1 MYIKGETNHDVR
13 VGITMGRIK
22 KITLDEVKKLPPMT
36 EEERTEIERAPI
48 RYDKDAPRLTK
59 EQLAQFVPYY
69 LAHSTFYKPRKTD
82 VHLKIDV
89 DVLEA
94 FKAQGKG
101 YQTRI
106 NEVLRNYIFNTAN

>member
-1 MYIKGETNHDVR
+1 MSTTK
-13 VGITMGRIK
+13 TMN
-22 KITLDEVKKLPPMT
+22 LDEIRKLPPLSEKEISRLEKLEARPD
-36 EEERTEIERAPI
+36 EENPELSQ
-48 RYDKDAPRLTK
+48 D
-59 EQLAQFVPYY
+59 QLNNA
-69 LAHSTFYKPRKTD
+69 KPAYIVHPEWFRPKKVD

-106 NEVLRNYIFNTAN
+106 NEVLRKAVFPI

>member
-1 MYIKGETNHDVR
+1 M
-13 VGITMGRIK
+13 
-22 KITLDEVKKLPPMT
+22 TLDDVEKLPPMT
-36 EEERTEIERAPI
+36 EEERNAIEKAPI
-48 RYDKDAPRLTK
+48 RYDKDSPRLTK

-69 LAHSTFYKPRKTD
+69 LAHSAAYRPRKTD

-101 YQTRI
+101 YQTRM

>member
-1 MYIKGETNHDVR
+1 MKKSKDTIV
-13 VGITMGRIK
+13 TM
-22 KITLDEVKKLPPMT
+22 TLDDIEKFPPMT
-36 EEERTEIERAPI
+36 VEERAELERAPI

-59 EQLAQFVPYY
+59 EQLAQFVPHY

-106 NEVLRNYIFNTAN
+106 NEVLRNYIFNTSN

>member
-1 MYIKGETNHDVR
+1 MYIKGEPNHDVR

-22 KITLDEVKKLPPMT
+22 RITLDEVKKLPPLT
-36 EEERTEIERAPI
+36 EEEIRAIESAPI
-48 RYDKDAPRLTK
+48 RYDKDCPRLTE
-59 EQLAQFVPYY
+59 EQLSKFQPAILRHPQWFR
-69 LAHSTFYKPRKTD
+69 PRKTD
-82 VHLKIDV
+82 VHLKIDI

-101 YQTRI
+101 YQTRM

>member
-1 MYIKGETNHDVR
+1 MYIKGEPNHDVR
-13 VGITMGRIK
+13 VEITMGSFK
-22 KITLDEVKKLPPMT
+22 KNTLDELQSKEMSEEAKERIRKAVYVYDEENPPMT
-36 EEERTEIERAPI
+36 KEELKSLRPA
-48 RYDKDAPRLTK
+48 ALTHP
-59 EQLAQFVPYY
+59 EWFR
-69 LAHSTFYKPRKTD
+69 PRKTD

>member
-1 MYIKGETNHDVR
+1 
-13 VGITMGRIK
+13 MGRIK
-22 KITLDEVKKLPPMT
+22 RITLDEVKKLPPLT
-36 EEERTEIERAPI
+36 EEEIRRIESAPT
-48 RYDKDAPRLTK
+48 RYDKDNPPLTD
-59 EQLAQFVPYY
+59 EQLSRSRPAILSHPEWFIPKK
-69 LAHSTFYKPRKTD
+69 AD

>member
-1 MYIKGETNHDVR
+1 MS
-13 VGITMGRIK
+13 RIK
-22 KITLDEVKKLPPMT
+22 RISSDELKKLPPIPEERKRQIESLTYTYDEENPPLT
-36 EEERTEIERAPI
+36 EE
-48 RYDKDAPRLTK
+48 
-59 EQLAQFVPYY
+59 QLSNLQPAILRHPEWF
-69 LAHSTFYKPRKTD
+69 KPRKTD

-106 NEVLRNYIFNTAN
+106 NEVLRNYIFNNAN

>member
-1 MYIKGETNHDVR
+1 MKKSKDTTV
-13 VGITMGRIK
+13 TM
-22 KITLDEVKKLPPMT
+22 TLDDYEKLPPMT
-36 EEERTEIERAPI
+36 DEEKERLQKAPI
-48 RYDKDAPRLTK
+48 KYTKDSPKLSE

-69 LAHSTFYKPRKTD
+69 LANSRNYRPVKTD
-82 VHLKIDV
+82 VHLKIDA

-106 NEVLRNYIFNTAN
+106 NEVLRNYIFNTAK

>member
-1 MYIKGETNHDVR
+1 MYIKGEPNHDVR

-22 KITLDEVKKLPPMT
+22 RITLDEVKKLPPLT
-36 EEERTEIERAPI
+36 EEEIRRIESLPCT
-48 RYDKDAPRLTK
+48 YDEDNPPLND
-59 EQLAQFVPYY
+59 EQLSRSRPAILSHPEWFRP
-69 LAHSTFYKPRKTD
+69 KKTD

-101 YQTRI
+101 YQTRM

>member
-1 MYIKGETNHDVR
+1 MKEKNTTKTV
-13 VGITMGRIK
+13 
-22 KITLDEVKKLPPMT
+22 TLDDYKQLPLMS
-36 EEERTEIERAPI
+36 EEEKIKLEKTPI
-48 RYDKDAPRLTK
+48 RYTKDAPKLTK
-59 EQLAQFVPYY
+59 EQLDQFIPYY
-69 LAHSTFYKPRKTD
+69 LANSSMYKPRKAD

-106 NEVLRNYIFNTAN
+106 NEVLRNYIFSGEENPCAGRG

>member
-1 MYIKGETNHDVR
+1 MKKEN
-13 VGITMGRIK
+13 TMK
-22 KITLDEVKKLPPMT
+22 TITLDEIEKLPPMT
-36 EEERTEIERAPI
+36 EEERSRLERTPI
-48 RYDKDAPRLTK
+48 RYGKDSPKLTE

-69 LAHSTFYKPRKTD
+69 MAHSMMYKPRKTD

-106 NEVLRNYIFNTAN
+106 NEVLRCYIFGTK

>member
-1 MYIKGETNHDVR
+1 
-13 VGITMGRIK
+13 MGRTK
-22 KITLDEVKKLPPMT
+22 SITLDEVKKLPSLSG
-36 EEERTEIERAPI
+36 ERKKALEKLPVT
-48 RYDKDAPRLTK
+48 YDEDNSPLSE
-59 EQLAQFVPYY
+59 EQLKNAR
-69 LAHSTFYKPRKTD
+69 LAVLYHPEWFRPMKTD
-82 VHLKIDV
+82 IHIKIDT

>member
-1 MYIKGETNHDVR
+1 MYIKEEPNHDVR
-13 VGITMGRIK
+13 VEIAMGRTKRIA
-22 KITLDEVKKLPPMT
+22 LDEVKKLPPLN
-36 EEERTEIERAPI
+36 EEEIRRNESAPI
-48 RYDKDAPRLTK
+48 RYDKDCPPLTK

-69 LAHSTFYKPRKTD
+69 LAHSAYYKPRKTD

-101 YQTRI
+101 YQTRM

>member
-1 MYIKGETNHDVR
+1 MYIKGEPNHDVR

-22 KITLDEVKKLPPMT
+22 KVTLDELQSKEMSEEAKERIRKTVFVYDEENPPMT
-36 EEERTEIERAPI
+36 KEELESLRPAAI
-48 RYDKDAPRLTK
+48 RHPEWFRPK
-59 EQLAQFVPYY
+59 
-69 LAHSTFYKPRKTD
+69 KTD

-101 YQTRI
+101 YQTRM

>member
-1 MYIKGETNHDVR
+1 
-13 VGITMGRIK
+13 MGRTK
-22 KITLDEVKKLPPMT
+22 SITLDEVKRLPALSEERNKNLEKLPVTYDEDNPPLT
-36 EEERTEIERAPI
+36 E
-48 RYDKDAPRLTK
+48 K
-59 EQLAQFVPYY
+59 QLKTARMAVLYHPEWFR
-69 LAHSTFYKPRKTD
+69 PRKTD
-82 VHLKIDV
+82 VHLKIDA